1 MKSGNLKRRQHGA
14 EFKARVAVAALRED
28 KTLAQLASQYEVHPM
43 QISKW
48 KRQALTGLGEI
59 FDKGFGKDSREEG
72 ELEKDLYAKIGR
84 LEMDV
89 EFLQK
94 KLNSIH

>member
-1 MKSGNLKRRQHGA
+1 MRRGNLKRRQHGA
-14 EFKARVAVAALRED
+14 EFKAKVAVAALREG

-48 KRQALTGLGEI
+48 KRQALSGLGEI
-59 FDKGFGKDSREEG
+59 FEKGLGKESREEG